1 MDYTAFE
8 DPTSMAN
15 YVQQQSVGDIIRN
28 TFAIY
33 GKGFVIIFLIYFPP
47 LLPFAIYETHAL
59 AANAI
64 GRYWLIWLCSIPVSF
79 PFAAAV
85 TVAVSDICLGN
96 APSLVRSYKK
106 VCAIVPKLL
115 GTNVLQVL
123 IIYTGF
129 ILLVIPG
136 IIAMLWLIFTPS
148 VVILEGLGGFAAL
161 KRSKD
166 LAHGYNWRNLGVI
179 LLLLIILVVIGLII
193 GAIFGLLLPPATH
206 AYLYP
211 LVRAGLN
218 LITTTIT
225 LTMIVPL
232 YYDLRVRKEAYD
244 AAALAEDLRRYR

>member
-47 LLPFAIYETHAL
+47 LLPFTIYETRAL

-136 IIAMLWLIFTPS
+136 IIAMLWLMFTPS
-148 VVILEGLGGFAAL
+148 VVILEGVGGFSAL
-161 KRSKD
+161 KRSKE
-166 LAHGYNWRNLGVI
+166 LARGYNWRNFGVI
-179 LLLLIILVVIGLII
+179 LLLSIILLVISWIPE
-193 GAIFGLLLPPATH
+193 LLLPSATH
-206 AYLYP
+206 AYLYR

-244 AAALAEDLRRYR
+244 SAALAKDLRR